1 MKHNLLYIFLLVV
14 LLPSCKKY
22 LDVNENPN
30 SPTRPP
36 INGLLAQS
44 TYQTALNV
52 FRTGSLTANYVQYFA
67 SPNPAST
74 SDIYEPVDAS
84 GTWTSIYNT
93 MTDIYD
99 MEKLGADVGSTEHQG
114 VAKILMSINLK
125 LLHDLWG
132 SVPYSE
138 ALGAT
143 TLTPTYD
150 DAKTLYDKSLALLD
164 EGITLLG
171 QSNSTFKLDN
181 ALDFVH
187 KGNKAAWIKTA
198 NALKARYLLLTTKKT
213 TFSADNVLAAVANA
227 YTSNADDAQ
236 VTNFDIRNPWA
247 QVALNNAALLLGG
260 FLSTQYVN
268 MMNGTTYG
276 VTDPR
281 LPLIATLT
289 KFGDYR
295 GTRNGVGR
303 VGTGINKEESYIST
317 TGYFSS
323 TNSPLIIISYAEI
336 KFIEAEARF
345 RKGNDMPGAYAAYLD
360 GIRASM
366 NKIGVSTANRDLYV
380 NDPLVSVGSG
390 SLTLALIMREKY
402 KALFLNP
409 ETWNDARRF
418 NYAYK
423 DFALPVNAVLT
434 TFIRRLDYPSVEL
447 SRNGAN
453 VPTVGSLADKLWW
466 DQ

>member
-1 MKHNLLYIFLLVV
+1 MKNNLLYIFFLAV

-22 LDVNENPN
+22 LDVNDNPN
-30 SPTRPP
+30 APTKAP

-52 FRTGSLTANYVQYFA
+52 FRAGSLTANYVQYFA
-67 SPNPAST
+67 SPNPGSS
-74 SDIYEPVDAS
+74 SDIFEPIDAS
-84 GTWTSIYNT
+84 GTWTNIYNT
-93 MTDIYD
+93 MTDIND

-138 ALGAT
+138 ALNAT
-143 TLTPTYD
+143 TLTPKFD
-150 DAKTLYDKSLALLD
+150 DAKTLYNQSLALLD
-164 EGITLLG
+164 EGIALLN
-171 QSNSTFKLDN
+171 QSNSTFKLSN
-181 ALDFVH
+181 SLDFVH

-198 NALKARYLLLTTKKT
+198 NALKARYLLLVTKQPS
-213 TFSADNVLAAVANA
+213 FSADNVLAAVANA

-236 VTNFDIRNPWA
+236 ITAFNIRNPWA
-247 QVALNNAALLLGG
+247 QVAVDNAALLLGG

-276 VTDPR
+276 LMDPR

-303 VGTGINKEESYIST
+303 VGTGINQEESYIST

-323 TNSPLIIISYAEI
+323 TTSPLIIISYAEI

-345 RKGNDMPGAYAAYLD
+345 RKGTDMPGAYAAYLD

-366 NKIGVSTANRDLYV
+366 NKIGVSATNRDLYV
-380 NDPLVSVGSG
+380 NNPLVSVGAG
-390 SLTLALIMREKY
+390 SLTLAMIMREKY

-423 DFALPVNAVLT
+423 DFMLPVNAALPS
-434 TFIRRLDYPSVEL
+434 FIRRLDYPSVEL
-447 SRNGAN
+447 TRNGAN
-453 VPTVGSLADKLWW
+453 VPTVGTLGDKLWW